1 MADANQQYKTNGIKL
16 FYRSYLRQ
24 KQHGL
29 QLFATLFN
37 KAALFFRAAF
47 FIAFLAQQIKNYS
60 QGQQTD

>member
-1 MADANQQYKTNGIKL
+1 MADANQRYKSNGIKL

-47 FIAFLAQQIKNYS
+47 LFAFFS
-60 QGQQTD
+60 